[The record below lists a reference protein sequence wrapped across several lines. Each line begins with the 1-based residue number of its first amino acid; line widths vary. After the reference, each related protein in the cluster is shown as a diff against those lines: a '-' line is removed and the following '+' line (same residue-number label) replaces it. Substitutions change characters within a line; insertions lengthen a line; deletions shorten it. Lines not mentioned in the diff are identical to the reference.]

1 MSGRVSESDSAPS
14 GLPGLRSAAGPAA
27 RRGEPAGLAPVSH
40 ETLAQPKRRYVS
52 GARRRKAER
61 TREALLDAAV
71 ALIGEGYFRPE
82 ASAIAAR
89 AGVHKSAIN
98 RHFSAIH
105 LLHRVV
111 ARERAGAVLEALG
124 IVTIRDDV
132 HVFDYARTA
141 ALQADLVWIAL
152 TGRRRDGWA

>member
-1 MSGRVSESDSAPS
+1 MRV
-14 GLPGLRSAAGPAA
+14 
-27 RRGEPAGLAPVSH
+27 EPAGIAPVPR
-40 ETLAQPKRRYVS
+40 EAFAQPKRRYYS
-52 GARRRKAER
+52 PARRKKAEA

-71 ALIGEGYFRPE
+71 AMIAEGDFRPE

-89 AGVHKSAIN
+89 AKVHPATIN

-105 LLHRVV
+105 LLYRVV
-111 ARERAGAVLEALG
+111 ARERSGAVLEALG
-124 IVTIRDDV
+124 LFPIDV
-132 HVFDYARTA
+132 PRLA